1 MPRKNL
7 LLLGGKPLIQHTLEA
22 VIDSESFETI
32 LFSSDDEEMLEFAS
46 RRKEILV
53 EKRVSSLAADNT
65 KVIDLVKRIAEKE
78 EYDSYDQIG
87 LFLPTCPFRTAKH
100 ITEGIRLLDQDDFS
114 VVSVCELSDP
124 LQLSLTLDEKTKIIN
139 ANAVL
144 SPSPLVT
151 GETRSQ
157 DFETYFR
164 VNGGFY
170 LSWMQKFRT
179 KENFFQGQ
187 VKGYRMDKLHSV
199 DIDHQID
206 LEYANMLLEKKYIND
221 II

>member
-1 MPRKNL
+1 M
-7 LLLGGKPLIQHTLEA
+7 
-22 VIDSESFETI
+22 
-32 LFSSDDEEMLEFAS
+32 
-46 RRKEILV
+46 
-53 EKRVSSLAADNT
+53 
-65 KVIDLVKRIAEKE
+65 
-78 EYDSYDQIG
+78 
-87 LFLPTCPFRTAKH
+87 
-100 ITEGIRLLDQDDFS
+100 
-114 VVSVCELSDP
+114 
-124 LQLSLTLDEKTKIIN
+124 QLSLTLDEKTKIIN